1 MNDIRI
7 APSILTADFARLGE
21 VCAALE
27 EAGADWIHLDVM
39 DGRFVPSL
47 TFGPAAV
54 EAIRRSTRLP
64 LDAHLMIV
72 EPDRYVGD
80 FIRAGAQGV
89 TVHAEACPHLHRVVH
104 LIKEGGA
111 KAGVALNPATPP
123 EALAYVLG
131 DLDLVLCMSVNPGF
145 GGQAY
150 IPAVAE
156 KVRAIAELAERRR
169 LSVDIQ
175 VDGGIN
181 RQTVGEVARA
191 GARVFVTGSS
201 VIQSTDWKAAID
213 ELRQAARS
221 AIGGPVGFR
230 AGS

>member
-1 MNDIRI
+1 MNEIRI

-27 EAGADWIHLDVM
+27 AAGADWIHLDMM
-39 DGRFVPSL
+39 DGRFVPNL
-47 TFGPAAV
+47 TFGPMAV
-54 EAIRRSTRLP
+54 EAVRRSTRLP

-72 EPDRYVGD
+72 EPERYVGD
-80 FIRAGAQGV
+80 FIRAGAQVV

-104 LIKEGGA
+104 LIRESGA
-111 KAGVALNPATPP
+111 KAGVALNPATSP
-123 EALAYVLG
+123 EAVSYVLG
-131 DLDLVLCMSVNPGF
+131 DLDLVLCMTVNPGF
-145 GGQAY
+145 AGQSY
-150 IPAVAE
+150 IPWVAD
-156 KVRAIAELAERRR
+156 KVRAIAQMVETRR

-201 VIQSTDWKAAID
+201 VLQSTDWKATID
-213 ELRQAARS
+213 EIRQAARS
-221 AIGGPVGFR
+221 ALGGPVGFR
-230 AGS
+230 VGS